1 MGINVD
7 MAVAMVKQRKD
18 MLQTANPKDLYIE
31 MRVKE
36 TIGELRDMGIHLVDA
51 PQDMM
56 LVVDIAVWKYN
67 NRDKSQAE
75 PQWLRDA
82 KNTRWINDRS
92 INERYSAE
100 VNGA

>member
-7 MAVAMVKQRKD
+7 TAIAMVKQRKD
-18 MLQTANPKDLYIE
+18 MLQTANPKDAYID
-31 MRVKE
+31 MRVRE
-36 TIGELRDMGIHLVDA
+36 TIGELQDMGIHLVDT

-67 NRDKSQAE
+67 NRDKSHAE

-92 INERYSAE
+92 INKRYAAE
-100 VNGA
+100 VTDA